1 MRGGEEVNRYIE
13 KGLNQIP
20 GSGGGE
26 AGLIVDVGDNNKNRQ
41 REKGV
46 VWEWACGL
54 GTPSPFSKGQ
64 PESQ

>member
-1 MRGGEEVNRYIE
+1 MNRYIG
-13 KGLNQIP
+13 KDLNQIP

-46 VWEWACGL
+46 VWEWACACWL
-54 GTPSPFSKGQ
+54 GTPSPFSKGSLKANEG
-64 PESQ
+64 P